1 MNATE
6 QVTAPIY
13 DRLIAEH
20 GDVVADVARVAEQ
33 TRRHAAA
40 VLDFAGAAK
49 GGEDADGE

>member
-1 MNATE
+1 MNATD

-40 VLDFAGAAK
+40 VLHFAGPA
-49 GGEDADGE
+49 ADGEDTDGE